1 MNEPIHNRQD
11 FLIFLEKSAAETAE
25 GGFANASLPEAV

>member
-1 MNEPIHNRQD
+1 MNGHIRNRQD
-11 FLIFLEKSAAETAE
+11 FPIFLEKSAAESAE